1 MIVSFF
7 RISSTYDDLYR
18 TLDVGLHPF
27 KLFDPLFELFELFI
41 LFDRDKQL
49 LIKSRLASI
58 SLEVFS
64 NCDSDDS
71 SSSGLKCKVL

>member
-18 TLDVGLHPF
+18 TLDVGLETLDPC
-27 KLFDPLFELFELFI
+27 KLFDPLFELFI